1 VTPKPKTPSML
12 CQSEKD
18 VTALPTNPVYVSACR
33 AAFGIAPTPTGL
45 CAGCRAMPHDERLA
59 LSLRVVEDTLSQLAA
74 GRDWRLAIRS
84 APRPCDERTRRR
96 QPRSTAKPLSRP
108 ETARRLERAKIGRSD
123 RPQFRLTKQ

>member
-1 VTPKPKTPSML
+1 MTPKPKTPSML

-74 GRDWRLAIRS
+74 GRDWRLAMRS
-84 APRPCDERTRRR
+84 APRPCDERTEDASPGL
-96 QPRSTAKPLSRP
+96 PRSHYQGPRPRAASKERKSGVATGLS
-108 ETARRLERAKIGRSD
+108 
-123 RPQFRLTKQ
+123 FV